1 MKGLLVNP
9 SGDVSIL
16 QDVIEEVLE
25 ELLGEQR
32 DEVSNQDKSCN
43 VYVHELWCVADLP
56 INVHASRDTGL
67 VIGGPVII
75 VPRAG
80 SDMES
85 ALFTSSF
92 HNAIL
97 KQNTDKHALARLEE
111 FFKSNR
117 QRANFKLYEDR
128 WLYNGKA
135 FYSIIVAEGED
146 HMERGISSY
155 MLWFFSVKDT
165 KDPYLL
171 KIVEYSLREVMEGMM
186 LDDEATAQGNP
197 PEHFR
202 RILAHFGR
210 S

>member
-16 QDVIEEVLE
+16 QDVTEAVLE

-56 INVHASRDTGL
+56 INVHASVDTGL
-67 VIGGPVII
+67 VIGGPVVI

-85 ALFTSSF
+85 TLFTSSF

-97 KQNTDKHALARLEE
+97 KQNTDKNALARLED

-135 FYSIIVAEGED
+135 FDAITVAERED

-155 MLWFFSVKDT
+155 MLWFFSKER

-171 KIVEYSLREVMEGMM
+171 QIVEYSLREVMEWMI

-202 RILAHFGR
+202 RISEHFGR

>member
-1 MKGLLVNP
+1 MDGLLVNP

-16 QDVIEEVLE
+16 QDVTEAVLE
-25 ELLGEQR
+25 HLLGEQR
-32 DEVSNQDKSCN
+32 EKVSNQNNSCD
-43 VYVHELWCVADLP
+43 VYVHELWTVADLP
-56 INVHASRDTGL
+56 INVHASVDTGL

-80 SDMES
+80 SEMES

-97 KQNTDKHALARLEE
+97 KQNTDKNTLARLEDLFE
-111 FFKSNR
+111 RNR
-117 QRANFKLYEDR
+117 IQANFKLYEDR

-135 FYSIIVAEGED
+135 FDSIIIAEAEN
-146 HMERGISSY
+146 HMERGTSRY
-155 MLWFFSVKDT
+155 MLWFFSKER
-165 KDPYLL
+165 KDPFVLR
-171 KIVEYSLREVMEGMM
+171 IDEYSLREVMEGMI
-186 LDDEATAQGNP
+186 LDDEATALGNP

-202 RILAHFGR
+202 RILLHFGR